1 MKDIFLKVVYIFFI
15 CFFVKSFADGYENQD
30 SIKYALQDLNK
41 IKYESEFLKLNNSV
55 QSVDTENKVLSK
67 ELNLL
72 KDFLQNT
79 LDNQEKIYN
88 ITIKNLV
95 NQHEI
100 ELKQQEK
107 RYEALLMQQVYIF
120 GISGTIFTVIMLI
133 IGFIGYNRMKSMVT
147 DIIKRDHEAKT
158 QKMIKIYL
166 SNLDNVKEIKASFD
180 TLEMEDSDN
189 NEIQQLS

>member
-1 MKDIFLKVVYIFFI
+1 M
-15 CFFVKSFADGYENQD
+15 
-30 SIKYALQDLNK
+30 NK